1 MDWRR
6 IARPFVLAAMLGIA
20 VLGLHSSAE
29 SQDNFS
35 LKAAPGS
42 GVPELYF
49 YHGMVL
55 DENLREI
62 PPTLDNISFVLRRF
76 SEGLASRSSA
86 ESNARIVEML
96 RSAPM
101 EEMDKNDELL
111 RSVALARWLLKN
123 NDYPQEASLEPML
136 GALEVWA
143 SIPTQ
148 EGMDLQFRN
157 NSRLA
162 PMLAAMDLE
171 IQDIPSDQ
179 SVVTD
184 YFNECRR
191 EQVPI
196 PPDWGH
202 RNWVF
207 QSELDPNFSFVADS
221 DSIAEV
227 WTYVDPNVPGLCI
240 GLPRKDV
247 ATKGIGLFGIICQSE
262 RTGKACF
269 WDNVDWRTK
278 YRLTPEQSKHMKIS
292 DIQNGSLVKENCTNC
307 HRGENVFVIHPRTA
321 VDLPKEFDTDPEGDW
336 YTPIS
341 RQKIW
346 GNPGPMKG
354 MARCTGCHELPELA
368 ANNNDLSTKPVE
380 KSPYCRILRQVVN
393 KTMPPSGAAGWE
405 NPQPPHD
412 VDVNLLREKCEQ
424 LQ

>member
-278 YRLTPEQSKHMKIS
+278 YRLTPEQSKHMKIA

-354 MARCTGCHELPELA
+354 MARCTGCHKLPELA

-380 KSPYCRILRQVVN
+380 KSPYCRILRQAVN